1 MSPSNFNVYNSF
13 MYVIDGMR
21 FNVDMHIINNS
32 SVTSFEFSTRPVINL
47 NSNVDITGGD
57 GTSSNPYT
65 IG

>member
-1 MSPSNFNVYNSF
+1 
-13 MYVIDGMR
+13 MR
-21 FNVDMHIINNS
+21 FNVDMHIIHNS

-57 GTSSNPYT
+57 GTSTNPYT